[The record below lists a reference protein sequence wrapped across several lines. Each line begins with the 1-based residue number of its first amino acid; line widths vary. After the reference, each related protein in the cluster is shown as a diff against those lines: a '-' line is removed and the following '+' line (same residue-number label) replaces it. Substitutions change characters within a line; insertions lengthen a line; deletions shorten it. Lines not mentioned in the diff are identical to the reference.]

1 MAKIRRVRKV
11 ETGGSPYF
19 DEQLWPVQIALV
31 VLGGFLMGVSLAYQ
45 PLTGVPWYRTAWP
58 SLIGIPLVVIAAMIA
73 LVYVDN
79 RLFRRSLALSLV
91 LCAIVHVAMV
101 VQMLELQL
109 FAGAAPQNR
118 PASKRVERRPPKLM
132 PEYHPTQLIPEEDR
146 PRQDFEKPVE
156 AETPVPTPE
165 PERIVRQPTEPERSP
180 EQPQPVPLPEQ
191 QPTPEPN
198 VVTRQVPNQ
207 SMPRLASQSS
217 RLSRQV
223 QPSQARVS
231 QPVDLPEA
239 TRPEAKAAEA
249 KAVATPVNREQ
260 ADAAKLA
267 RAELDATK
275 AAPNSDPQV
284 ARRDNER
291 TPATTAPAH
300 KSIERAKSDSP
311 RVEQP
316 QIAAASPPPVE
327 AAASPN
333 AEPAQLA
340 VTRGEAG
347 SAGNRRSPNLDASV
361 AGGPSPA
368 VVASSAARRSEATQR
383 NPTGDALS
391 PSMPARIA
399 RSRAEADIP
408 TATVKA
414 DDAPGPTT
422 AGARRVAEL
431 TASSGAALARSDA
444 AARHDAVTAAKGT
457 GDIDFGPTQ
466 IVAEAAGGRPSGGG
480 QPEVNTQLATR
491 SPLRRA
497 ATSGTPSAAVDARA
511 DDDGT
516 SITPTRESPN
526 PVEVAPAATATS
538 RSLATSS
545 SSSARS
551 ARGTADDAPSAS
563 DSISAATA
571 TRIERS
577 SAGERTAS
585 SNQIATRAV
594 DAPVGALPERRM
606 AEAAVGGTTSVADIP
621 EVGPR
626 SAVAQAE
633 ADHQS
638 PGLARAPLARIRSE
652 ALAVDIAAPVGPG
665 GLGTDFTPEVGI
677 NSRQGREDSVNVE
690 LRSARFMRSQVGGL
704 PAVST
709 AAVIPT
715 EAYSSRAA
723 RVRGEQRTGGSGST
737 SPETEEAIERGL
749 AFLARYQGASG
760 GWSLQGF
767 PEGASLVSDT
777 AATALAVLAFQGAG
791 YNHREFQYKDVV
803 RGGIAYLLKGQKE
816 NGDLFMPLD
825 DASNRSVWL
834 YSHSLAAIAICEA
847 YGMTQDQALR
857 QPAQKAIDFV
867 VESQNM
873 QRGGWRYAPGVGA
886 DTSVTGWMM
895 MALKS
900 GELAGLDVPP
910 AAYRRIGR
918 WLDDA
923 QKSPS
928 EPHLYRYNPDAPN
941 TPEQRHG
948 RAASKTMTA
957 VGLLMRLYTGWHR
970 DNPNMQ
976 RGAAYLAQNLPDLG
990 TTREPLRDTYYW
1002 YYSTQVMAHV
1012 GGPSWQAWMGR
1023 LHPLL
1028 VNSQTR
1034 QGPYGGSWDPQ
1045 APIADRWG
1053 PHAGRIYVTALNL
1066 LSLEVQYRK
1075 LPLYED
1081 VLR

>member
-1 MAKIRRVRKV
+1 
-11 ETGGSPYF
+11 
-19 DEQLWPVQIALV
+19 
-31 VLGGFLMGVSLAYQ
+31 
-45 PLTGVPWYRTAWP
+45 
-58 SLIGIPLVVIAAMIA
+58 
-73 LVYVDN
+73 
-79 RLFRRSLALSLV
+79 
-91 LCAIVHVAMV
+91 
-101 VQMLELQL
+101 
-109 FAGAAPQNR
+109 
-118 PASKRVERRPPKLM
+118 
-132 PEYHPTQLIPEEDR
+132 
-146 PRQDFEKPVE
+146 
-156 AETPVPTPE
+156 
-165 PERIVRQPTEPERSP
+165 
-180 EQPQPVPLPEQ
+180 
-191 QPTPEPN
+191 
-198 VVTRQVPNQ
+198 
-207 SMPRLASQSS
+207 
-217 RLSRQV
+217 
-223 QPSQARVS
+223 
-231 QPVDLPEA
+231 
-239 TRPEAKAAEA
+239 
-249 KAVATPVNREQ
+249 
-260 ADAAKLA
+260 
-267 RAELDATK
+267 LDATK
-275 AAPNSDPQV
+275 AAPSSDPQV
-284 ARRDNER
+284 ARRDNQR
-291 TPATTAPAH
+291 TPDTKAPTP
-300 KSIERAKSDSP
+300 KTIERSKSDAP

-316 QIAAASPPPVE
+316 QIAAASPPPAK
-327 AAASPN
+327 AAAPAN
-333 AEPAQLA
+333 AEPTQLA
-340 VTRGEAG
+340 VTRGEKG
-347 SAGNRRSPNLDASV
+347 SAGSRRSPNLDASI

-408 TATVKA
+408 TATVRA
-414 DDAPGPTT
+414 DDIPSATAPGT
-422 AGARRVAEL
+422 RRVAEL

-457 GDIDFGPTQ
+457 GEIDFGPTQ
-466 IVAEAAGGRPSGGG
+466 IVAEAASGRASGGG
-480 QPEVNTQLATR
+480 QPDVNTQLATR

-497 ATSGTPSAAVDARA
+497 ATSSTPSTAIDARA
-511 DDDGT
+511 EDDGT
-516 SITPTRESPN
+516 AITPSRESAN
-526 PVEVAPAATATS
+526 AVEVAPSATATS
-538 RSLATSS
+538 RSGSTSS
-545 SSSARS
+545 STIAR
-551 ARGTADDAPSAS
+551 AVRDAADDVPSAS
-563 DSISAATA
+563 DTISTVTA
-571 TRIERS
+571 PRIERS
-577 SAGERTAS
+577 TVGERTS
-585 SNQIATRAV
+585 TSNQLAASGV
-594 DAPVGALPERRM
+594 GVPSGALPERRT
-606 AEAAVGGTTSVADIP
+606 AEAAASGSTSVADIP

-652 ALAVDIAAPVGPG
+652 ALAVDIAAPRGPG

-749 AFLARYQGASG
+749 AFLARYQGADG
-760 GWSLQGF
+760 RWSLQGF

-803 RGGIAYLLKGQKE
+803 RGGIAHLLKGQKE
-816 NGDLFMPLD
+816 NGDLFVPLD

-847 YGMTQDQALR
+847 YGMTQDPALR
-857 QPAQKAIDFV
+857 HPAQKAIDFV
-867 VESQNM
+867 VESQNV
-873 QRGGWRYAPGVGA
+873 QRGGWRYAPGIGA

-923 QKSPS
+923 QQSSS
-928 EPHLYRYNPDAPN
+928 EPHLYRYNPFAPD

-948 RAASKTMTA
+948 RETSKTMTA

-970 DNPNMQ
+970 DNSNMQ
-976 RGAAYLAQNLPDLG
+976 RGAAYLAQNLPELG
-990 TTREPLRDTYYW
+990 TTRQPLRDTYYW
-1002 YYSTQVMAHV
+1002 YYATQVMAHV
-1012 GGPSWQAWMGR
+1012 GGQSWQAWMGR

-1028 VNSQTR
+1028 VNSQIR

-1081 VLR
+1081 VTR